1 MKSFLDATGALWATG
16 ALSGKFVGTFFSSAS
31 QHGGQ
36 ETTAYTLL
44 TYFAHHGLNY
54 IPLGYPNSHMFDNDE
69 VVGGSPYGAG
79 TIGKQSHTH
88 VKRRKK
94 CSKQLLLVANGDG
107 SRLPTD
113 KEKDIAKTQGELFAK
128 LLNTYHRGLEI
139 VKKESSKSTADSAVA
154 NTTEPSTTPAPVE
167 SSSAG
172 KEETAAP
179 TTEEPQKNIDE
190 PIAPVSET
198 TRQVDENPTTSNN
211 NENKNVSKSASK
223 TKSKKEKKSS
233 KCFCM

>member
-16 ALSGKFVGTFFSSAS
+16 ALSGKFVGTFFSTAS

-79 TIGKQSHTH
+79 T
-88 VKRRKK
+88 
-94 CSKQLLLVANGDG
+94 VANGDG

-139 VKKESSKSTADSAVA
+139 VKKENSKSTADSAVA
-154 NTTEPSTTPAPVE
+154 NATEPSTTPAPVQ

-179 TTEEPQKNIDE
+179 TTEEPQKSANE

-211 NENKNVSKSASK
+211 NGNKNVPKSASK